1 MTAMRT
7 WSARMRQRVETVV
20 VRSVGML
27 AAQDGQAEWVQQ
39 IMVLGIVVLIAA
51 AIFLFWKGGG
61 LTWINTQLTGITQY

>member
-7 WSARMRQRVETVV
+7 WSTRMRHRLEAAV
-20 VRSVGML
+20 VRGVGAL

-39 IMVLGIVVLIAA
+39 VMVIGIVVLIAA

-61 LTWINTQLTGITQY
+61 LTWINNQLGGITQY

>member
-7 WSARMRQRVETVV
+7 WSTRMRHRLEAAV
-20 VRSVGML
+20 VRGVGAL

-39 IMVLGIVVLIAA
+39 IMVIGIVVLIAA

-61 LTWINTQLTGITQY
+61 LTWINNQLTGITQY